1 MNPMSLP
8 QTQKRT
14 MTMIKKIFSGLIFV
28 AALTACTDDYKDWA
42 PIPTTPQ
49 PETVAFGDG
58 SVTEMSVIDLNA
70 VTDENVQVC
79 SIKAPTASDAAYT
92 PYYTITIGDETY
104 SIDASGT
111 MSAAELQTIVA
122 NNFGRRPVQREIE
135 ATVSMWLSNGKTAVK
150 TATSAPFKVRVIPQ
164 APEVEQAYY
173 VTGSINGWD
182 NTNTSYK
189 LTNDGRDP
197 YENPTFTCRIPAPED
212 GSTIEFKM
220 TPESGLGG
228 DWSKCLAAG
237 SEDGK
242 FVYDN
247 AGGNLVIPAAE
258 GAVFYD
264 LVFNMLDQTWTA
276 TPLFINIEKA
286 YYFTGSI
293 NGWNNNDTS
302 YKLTNDGRDPYE
314 NPTFTC
320 RIPAPEDGSNVE
332 FKMTPESGLGGDW
345 SKCLA
350 AGSSAGTFVYN
361 NGGGNLVIESV
372 EGAKFYDL
380 TFNMMELT
388 WSYKAVKFGNFFYE
402 IGNESGWGTSHPL
415 YDGSGEGTNYQGYY
429 YLNGEFKFKPNADN
443 WDDDLEYADGNT
455 TSGNLV
461 STGGPN
467 CPDPGA
473 GFYQINLN
481 VAAMTY
487 SLNKIEAVGIIGDFN
502 GWGGDVDMTFN
513 VNDNCW
519 EATATVSDGGLKFR
533 ANHDWAINWGGDTE
547 GLTQDGANINVSAG
561 TYKFQLFLSYQGNHR
576 VVITKQ

>member
-1 MNPMSLP
+1 
-8 QTQKRT
+8 
-14 MTMIKKIFSGLIFV
+14 MITKIFSGLIFV

-42 PIPTTPQ
+42 QIPTTPQ

-58 SVTEMSVIDLNA
+58 SVTEMSVIDLNT

-104 SIDASGT
+104 TIDASGT

-122 NNFGRRPVQREIE
+122 DNFGRRPVQREIE

-150 TATSAPFKVRVIPQ
+150 TATSAPFKIRVIPQ

-189 LTNDGRDP
+189 LTNDGSDP

-212 GSTIEFKM
+212 GSNIEFKM

-345 SKCLA
+345 SGCLA
-350 AGSSAGTFVYN
+350 AGSAAGTFVYN
-361 NGGGNLVIESV
+361 NGGGNLVIEAV

-388 WSYKAVKFGNFFYE
+388 WSYKAVKFDKPFVYF
-402 IGNESGWGTSHPL
+402 IGATDGWANPDQKLALQDENDGVYTGYIYVADPNGWGI
-415 YDGSGEGTNYQGYY
+415 
-429 YLNGEFKFKPNADN
+429 EFKFQQVAGDWGDDSQLNSNNLNEITGGFAKGGDN
-443 WDDDLEYADGNT
+443 IVAADGEGVYYVTLNLAQKSLNGMKIT
-455 TSGNLV
+455 NMNLV
-461 STGGPN
+461 
-467 CPDPGA
+467 
-473 GFYQINLN
+473 
-481 VAAMTY
+481 
-487 SLNKIEAVGIIGDFN
+487 GDFN
-502 GWGGDVDMTFN
+502 GWNASDDAQQMTWDAENYCYVIKGAGVTSNGWKFTTNNSWDVNLGGTI
-513 VNDNCW
+513 DNLVANGDNLSVVGSTIKLYPTRKTSDKIFC
-519 EATATVSDGGLKFR
+519 TV
-533 ANHDWAINWGGDTE
+533 E
-547 GLTQDGANINVSAG
+547 
-561 TYKFQLFLSYQGNHR
+561 
-576 VVITKQ
+576 

>member
-1 MNPMSLP
+1 
-8 QTQKRT
+8 
-14 MTMIKKIFSGLIFV
+14 MIKKIFSGLIFV

-42 PIPTTPQ
+42 QIPTTPQ

-58 SVTEMSVIDLNA
+58 SVTEMSVIDLNT

-122 NNFGRRPVQREIE
+122 DNFGRRPVQREIE

-189 LTNDGRDP
+189 LTNDGSDP

-212 GSTIEFKM
+212 GSNIEFKM

-247 AGGNLVIPAAE
+247 AGGNLVIPSAE

-345 SKCLA
+345 SGCLA
-350 AGSSAGTFVYN
+350 AGSAAGTFVYN
-361 NGGGNLVIESV
+361 NGGGNLVIEAV

-388 WSYKAVKFGNFFYE
+388 WSYKAVKFDKPFVYF
-402 IGNESGWGTSHPL
+402 IGATDGWANPDQKLALQDENDGVYTGYIYVADPNGWGI
-415 YDGSGEGTNYQGYY
+415 
-429 YLNGEFKFKPNADN
+429 EFKFQQVAGDWGDDSQLNSNNLNEITGGFAKGGDN
-443 WDDDLEYADGNT
+443 IVAADGEGVYYVTLNLAQKSLNGMKIT
-455 TSGNLV
+455 NMNLV
-461 STGGPN
+461 
-467 CPDPGA
+467 
-473 GFYQINLN
+473 
-481 VAAMTY
+481 
-487 SLNKIEAVGIIGDFN
+487 GDFN
-502 GWGGDVDMTFN
+502 GWNAGDDAQQMTWDAENYCYVIKGAGVTSNGWKFTTNNSWDVNLGGTI
-513 VNDNCW
+513 DNLVANGDNLSVVGSTIKLYPTRKTSDKIFC
-519 EATATVSDGGLKFR
+519 TV
-533 ANHDWAINWGGDTE
+533 E
-547 GLTQDGANINVSAG
+547 
-561 TYKFQLFLSYQGNHR
+561 
-576 VVITKQ
+576 